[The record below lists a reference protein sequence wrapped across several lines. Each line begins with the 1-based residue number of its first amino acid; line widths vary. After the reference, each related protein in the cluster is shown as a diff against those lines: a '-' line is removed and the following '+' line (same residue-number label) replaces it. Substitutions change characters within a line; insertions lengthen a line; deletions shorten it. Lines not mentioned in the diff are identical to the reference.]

1 MLEDACT
8 KDVFREMDG
17 FLAVINILSMLRMYR
32 EENLTTE
39 RKEQVLGETIEA
51 ARLVFVIASEAMSDD
66 ENNSQYFEVRLV
78 TSIRS
83 VLILLQ
89 HHVGY
94 ESLAQALQ
102 PLVTDAQVKDPI
114 LGFLFSLALHDFS
127 VSSLFM
133 SLRNTE
139 HSDLDSRIK
148 DIDVRLGLIAQPGAI
163 GILLDLLPKRSEDPM
178 LHYVVYKLLEGLS
191 ALRHRNKVI
200 LSGLGILGR
209 LFQTFT
215 SHNRSSGTNKE
226 QRTIQKLLRRVL
238 DLGATTVDTR
248 IMFQSAVMPDG
259 TLDADILEM
268 IRGGIKSRW
277 PDHFSLEKRAALK
290 FCEENTKGLPT
301 SGFTFMVR
309 LSMSPLNCSKGFPS
323 KIWIWLERYPAQE
336 AQTIFSFR
344 MSSRTLF
351 HLKIRED
358 GRLELWS
365 YGQPPPGVITKSN
378 FPKSRW
384 LHIAVVH
391 YPHQGSHPNLR
402 SGCSSRP

>member
-1 MLEDACT
+1 MLENACT
-8 KDVFREMDG
+8 KEVFREMDG
-17 FLAVINILSMLRMYR
+17 FLAIINILSTLRMYR

-66 ENNSQYFEVRLV
+66 ENNSQYFEVRLIP
-78 TSIRS
+78 SIRS

-102 PLVTDAQVKDPI
+102 PLVMDAQFKDPL

-127 VSSLFM
+127 ISSLFM

-148 DIDVRLGLIAQPGAI
+148 DIELRLGLIAQPGAI
-163 GILLDLLPKRSEDPM
+163 GILLDLLPKRSEDSM
-178 LHYVVYKLLEGLS
+178 LHYVVYRLLEWLS
-191 ALRHRNKVI
+191 ALKHRNKVI

-215 SHNRSSGTNKE
+215 SHDGSHGTSKE
-226 QRTIQKLLRRVL
+226 QRVIQKLLRRIL

-248 IMFQSAVMPDG
+248 IMFQSAITPDG
-259 TLDADILEM
+259 TLDTDVLEM
-268 IRGGIKSRW
+268 IRGGIRSRW
-277 PDHFSLEKRAALK
+277 PDHFSFEKRASLN

-309 LSMSPLNCSKGFPS
+309 LF
-323 KIWIWLERYPAQE
+323 RYC
-336 AQTIFSFR
+336 
-344 MSSRTLF
+344 
-351 HLKIRED
+351 
-358 GRLELWS
+358 
-365 YGQPPPGVITKSN
+365 Y
-378 FPKSRW
+378 
-384 LHIAVVH
+384 
-391 YPHQGSHPNLR
+391 
-402 SGCSSRP
+402 

>member
-17 FLAVINILSMLRMYR
+17 FLAIINILSTLRMYR
-32 EENLTTE
+32 DENLTTE
-39 RKEQVLGETIEA
+39 RKEQVLSETMEA

-66 ENNSQYFEVRLV
+66 ENNSRYFEVRLIL
-78 TSIRS
+78 SIRA
-83 VLILLQ
+83 VLIVFQ
-89 HHVGY
+89 QHVGY

-102 PLVTDAQVKDPI
+102 PLVLDAQFKDPI

-127 VSSLFM
+127 ISSLFM

-148 DIDVRLGLIAQPGAI
+148 EIELRLGLIAQPGAI
-163 GILLDLLPKRSEDPM
+163 GILLDLLPKRSEDSM
-178 LHYVVYKLLEGLS
+178 LHYVVYRLLEWLS
-191 ALRHRNKVI
+191 ALKHRNKVI

-215 SHNRSSGTNKE
+215 SRGGSSGTSRE
-226 QRTIQKLLRRVL
+226 QRVIQKLLRRTL

-248 IMFQSAVMPDG
+248 IMFQSAVTPDG

-290 FCEENTKGLPT
+290 FCEENTRGLP
-301 SGFTFMVR
+301 SAGFTFMVR
-309 LSMSPLNCSKGFPS
+309 LC
-323 KIWIWLERYPAQE
+323 RCCY
-336 AQTIFSFR
+336 
-344 MSSRTLF
+344 
-351 HLKIRED
+351 
-358 GRLELWS
+358 
-365 YGQPPPGVITKSN
+365 
-378 FPKSRW
+378 
-384 LHIAVVH
+384 
-391 YPHQGSHPNLR
+391 
-402 SGCSSRP
+402 